1 MKCTGKEWDHC
12 RVEKMGCK
20 GCYYDERID
29 NVIKGLEDLID
40 DRLSFLGP
48 DDIDDEDNVFVKDVK
63 VLKEAIKIIKELEG
77 KDNV

>member
-48 DDIDDEDNVFVKDVK
+48 DDIDNEDNVFVKDIK

>member
-1 MKCTGKEWDHC
+1 MRCTGKEWDHC

-48 DDIDDEDNVFVKDVK
+48 DDIDDEDNVFVKDIK

>member
-12 RVEKMGCK
+12 RVEKIGCK

-48 DDIDDEDNVFVKDVK
+48 DDIDDEDNVFVKDIK

>member
-40 DRLSFLGP
+40 DRLSFLG
-48 DDIDDEDNVFVKDVK
+48 IEDE
-63 VLKEAIKIIKELEG
+63 LKKYRKEE
-77 KDNV
+77 KE

>member
-1 MKCTGKEWDHC
+1 MKCTGKEGDHC
-12 RVEKMGCK
+12 RVEKIGCK

-48 DDIDDEDNVFVKDVK
+48 DDIDDEDNVFVKDIK

>member
-48 DDIDDEDNVFVKDVK
+48 DDIDDEDNVFVKDIK